1 MKPLQ
6 ERDHVEGGP
15 IAKSLLGLV
24 AIGVA
29 AIAVATLLVGHPP
42 EGVAPG
48 PAPRTIGSIEQTPI
62 TGTAVGLELRDRQR
76 ESLETWRWVDRDAG
90 VAAIPIERA
99 MQIVSG
105 GPP

>member
-1 MKPLQ
+1 MNPLQ
-6 ERDHVEGGP
+6 ERDHVDGGP
-15 IAKSLLGLV
+15 IAKIMIGLI

-29 AIAVATLLVGHPP
+29 AIAVAAVLMGHGP
-42 EGVAPG
+42 ERSAART
-48 PAPRTIGSIEQTPI
+48 APRTIGSIEQTQI
-62 TGTAVGLELRDRQR
+62 TTTAAGLELHDRQR

-105 GPP
+105 GAP